1 MDQPNEP
8 IAFTQNQREELRLL
22 GDKASTLSSQ
32 PGTHQQTY
40 IAEPVIPFTKTS
52 FGQYASGVGT
62 LRATGGDVGGGSET
76 LFLVPIAF
84 MMREDA
90 VNNTFHAKEVD
101 VALCLQALRP
111 AVTSHH
117 AQNLIV
123 QPEAYILDSFTSN
136 SMLSDNPNSGCR
148 KVDQTKCLDT
158 SCLNPTCHQ
167 GGVMVVQKLYEN
179 HPNDSRV
186 SGPLDV
192 APTVVSRYGTGG
204 GNIPLVNTEPKS
216 HWDGGETHPTLNQ
229 AAKGSGAPGYSNQ
242 ELFSQGGAGLVPAI
256 PIQDGRELEKHQNG
270 MGVGK
275 PGDPAYT
282 LDTTG
287 AQAVATPAGFISD
300 KVGTLTVGHGSS
312 AGHQH
317 RQGDNSFLINHPQ
330 VIRESGPGYWMEDD
344 KAGTLRAEGE
354 NRPSRP
360 SHVVGVPLAVDTFN
374 QTLSPTNQTLRA
386 GTDVDRM
393 GAVLEPVVKEG
404 EVMPTL
410 TARMQGSTGWA
421 PYNETAHLIPH
432 IVQASE
438 LRLAGQ
444 ITPQD
449 TCPTLLANN
458 KSGDNTPL
466 MVSPVIAPTITTC
479 KGSKAGSSSEAIDEL
494 IAMHDAQQDFSA
506 GFKWHQGAQAGSIG
520 YQEGQS
526 PTLTTDKAPGVV
538 SPIAFQ
544 PGNLCRQAGAA
555 PSTELFPTVKCDT
568 GDQSLHVAQGVD
580 LYNQTMTGDIH
591 VPLRTAGGHG
601 APATIAPTLTASNDP
616 SRSPQSSEV
625 TQQVQAVHKVAMAV
639 RRLTPR
645 ECERLQGFP
654 DDWSKIPWKGK
665 PVDECPDGPRY
676 KACGNSMA
684 VPVMRWIGQRI
695 NAKHQE
701 LYGEQST

>member
-22 GDKASTLSSQ
+22 GDKAGTLSSQ

-52 FGQYASGVGT
+52 FGQYANGVGT

-76 LFLVPIAF
+76 LFLVPMAF

-90 VNNTFHAKEVD
+90 VNNTFHAKEVE

-167 GGVMVVQKLYEN
+167 GGVMVVQNLYEN

-186 SGPLDV
+186 SGPLEV

-204 GNIPLVNTEPKS
+204 GNIPLVNTEHKS
-216 HWDGGETHPTLNQ
+216 HWEGGETHPTLNQ

-256 PIQDGRELEKHQNG
+256 PIQDGRGLEKQQNG
-270 MGVGK
+270 IGIGA
-275 PGDPAYT
+275 PGDPSYT

-287 AQAVATPAGFISD
+287 GQSVAQ
-300 KVGTLTVGHGSS
+300 
-312 AGHQH
+312 
-317 RQGDNSFLINHPQ
+317 
-330 VIRESGPGYWMEDD
+330 
-344 KAGTLRAEGE
+344 
-354 NRPSRP
+354 
-360 SHVVGVPLAVDTFN
+360 PLAVDTFN

-393 GAVLEPVVKEG
+393 GGVLEPIIHQG

-432 IVQASE
+432 IVQTSE

-444 ITPQD
+444 ITPQA

-494 IAMHDAQQDFSA
+494 IAMHDAQKDFSA

-538 SPIAFQ
+538 SAIAFQ

-665 PVDECPDGPRY
+665 PVEECPDGPRY

-701 LYGEQST
+701 LYG

>member
-1 MDQPNEP
+1 MDQPSEP
-8 IAFTQNQREELRLL
+8 IAFTQNQREELRIL
-22 GDKASTLSSQ
+22 GDKAGTLSSQ
-32 PGTHQQTY
+32 PGTHQQTF
-40 IAEPVIPFTKTS
+40 IAEPVVLPFTKTS
-52 FGQYASGVGT
+52 FGQYTDGVGT
-62 LRATGGDVGGGSET
+62 LRASGGDVGGGSET
-76 LFLVPIAF
+76 LFLVPMAF

-90 VNNTFHAKEVD
+90 VNNTFHAKHVE

-186 SGPLDV
+186 SGPCDV

-204 GNIPLVNTEPKS
+204 GNIPLVNTEHKS
-216 HWDGGETHPTLNQ
+216 HWEGGDTHPTLN
-229 AAKGSGAPGYSNQ
+229 AGEHSGTPGYSNQ
-242 ELFSQGGAGLVPAI
+242 EIFSQRGAGLVPAI
-256 PIQDGRELEKHQNG
+256 PIQDGRGLDKQQNG
-270 MGVGK
+270 LGIGA
-275 PGDPAYT
+275 PGEPSYT

-287 AQAVATPAGFISD
+287 GQSVAQPIAM
-300 KVGTLTVGHGSS
+300 
-312 AGHQH
+312 
-317 RQGDNSFLINHPQ
+317 
-330 VIRESGPGYWMEDD
+330 RESGQGYWMEDN

-360 SHVVGVPLAVDTFN
+360 SHVIGEPLAVDTFN

-393 GAVLEPVVKEG
+393 GGVLEPVIKEG

-410 TARMQGSTGWA
+410 TARMQGSSGWA

-444 ITPQD
+444 ITPQE

-466 MVSPVIAPTITTC
+466 MVAPVIAPTITTC

-494 IAMHDAQQDFSA
+494 IAMHDAQKDFSA

-520 YQEGQS
+520 YQENQS
-526 PTLTTDKAPGVV
+526 PTLTTDKSPAVV

-555 PSTELFPTVKCDT
+555 PSTDVFPTVKCDT

-625 TQQVQAVHKVAMAV
+625 TNQVEAVHKVAMAV

-665 PVDECPDGPRY
+665 SAEECPDGPRY

-684 VPVMRWIGQRI
+684 VPVMRWIGSRI
-695 NAKHQE
+695 NAKHTE
-701 LYGEQST
+701 LYGNP

>member
-1 MDQPNEP
+1 
-8 IAFTQNQREELRLL
+8 
-22 GDKASTLSSQ
+22 
-32 PGTHQQTY
+32 
-40 IAEPVIPFTKTS
+40 V
-52 FGQYASGVGT
+52 
-62 LRATGGDVGGGSET
+62 
-76 LFLVPIAF
+76 LVPIAF

-90 VNNTFHAKEVD
+90 TNDTFHAKRVE

-136 SMLSDNPNSGCR
+136 SMLSENPNSGCR

-167 GGVMVVQKLYEN
+167 GGVMVVQNLYEN
-179 HPNDSRV
+179 HPNDSRI
-186 SGPLDV
+186 SGPLEV

-204 GNIPLVNTEPKS
+204 GNIPLVNTEHKS
-216 HWDGGETHPTLNQ
+216 HWEGGETHPTLNQ

-256 PIQDGRELEKHQNG
+256 PIQDGRELEKKQNG
-270 MGVGK
+270 MGVGQ
-275 PGDPAYT
+275 PGDPSYT

-287 AQAVATPAGFISD
+287 GQAVAM
-300 KVGTLTVGHGSS
+300 
-312 AGHQH
+312 
-317 RQGDNSFLINHPQ
+317 
-330 VIRESGPGYWMEDD
+330 RESGPGYWMEDD

-360 SHVVGVPLAVDTFN
+360 SHVIGEPLAVDTFN

-393 GAVLEPVVKEG
+393 GGVLE
-404 EVMPTL
+404 
-410 TARMQGSTGWA
+410 
-421 PYNETAHLIPH
+421 LIPH

-444 ITPQD
+444 ITPQA
-449 TCPTLLANN
+449 TCPTLLANS

-494 IAMHDAQQDFSA
+494 IAMHDAQKDFSA

-520 YQEGQS
+520 YQNEQS

-538 SPIAFQ
+538 SAIAFQ

-665 PVDECPDGPRY
+665 PVNECPDGPRY

-695 NAKHQE
+695 NAKHNE
-701 LYGEQST
+701 LYGNE